1 MKKGGMRGTKDR
13 VGRVKQR
20 KTGQWSTVSSDLL
33 FLASRI
39 YKLSEKEAQASEDGK
54 SSKMVLP
61 VYRSSS
67 RPSHR

>member
-39 YKLSEKEAQASEDGK
+39 YSSEKEAQASEDGK